1 MSQIA
6 TVRVHLQARFEQ
18 ERVVVWHDPDG
29 SYVDELDELTPDGV
43 TILRVVNDEFALK
56 HRVLREDLTSK
67 FLLYRPGQIPTG
79 TSNWLL
85 DVELSHGVFTADRSA
100 LLRADIGLTASG
112 MDDLVA
118 DHAKFFG
125 NAKTTSKLKALLNEE
140 DDLTTVR
147 AKMSAVLLGQR
158 EHSFSELTRTLLV
171 QHADGDTGGVDSLA
185 AHGLNDFYWGGA
197 KQIYGYDAE
206 APTVAGFVLWMFRQA
221 QGGFAA
227 STSNSARNVEIDFRS
242 YRDSRQS
249 EKALKT
255 LARQAES
262 DLDYADQV
270 SSLSLADLTT
280 IDTFESGEKEIIRRL
295 IEGISSQTLS
305 AHEIADTI
313 RTRRR
318 ESVWFED
325 YETLYAALAA
335 AAELIPAIRLARL
348 DVSSFDDGLTKYRD
362 ELFRIDQLYRQYTF
376 AARNAEFKQPLET
389 LTDQVENTYVTEFLF
404 KLGTNWQQQV
414 DAVSKWRTS
423 AIPSQASFFDHYI
436 APVTRGGRK
445 KAVVVVSDAMRYEVA
460 EELHS
465 RIRGENKYD
474 AKIDAVLGVLPSYTQ
489 LGMASLLPHKTLAHS
504 EKGDPVLVDGQRS
517 DATANRAKILA
528 TVDGTAIQAKDF
540 LNMKPVERRDLF
552 AANQVLYV
560 YHDTID
566 ATGDSAKSEHRTF
579 TAAAEAI
586 DQLIDIVKKLA
597 SANATNIFVTADHGF
612 LYQESKLP
620 PQFNLTVKP
629 HGDEI
634 LVENRRYVLGRGL
647 KDDDAFKKFLPEQLG
662 LSSDLEVQIPNSIYR
677 IVRQG
682 AGFQFVHGGASL
694 QEIVVPVITVRKI
707 NKKGV
712 NTVEPVNVE
721 IHPESD
727 KITTGQV
734 VVKLYQQGPVT
745 DQRVLRRLRAGLY
758 FGDHLIS
765 NETELLFD
773 VDSTE
778 GRDRFQTVRLL
789 LSRDADA
796 ANNQAVEFRLLEP
809 IGDTG
814 EWKKYK
820 STPYMVKRAFA
831 SDDGWDF

>member
-1 MSQIA
+1 MSQFTA
-6 TVRVHLQARFEQ
+6 VRAHLGAQFEQ
-18 ERVVVWHDPDG
+18 HRVVVWRDPDG
-29 SYVDELDELTPDGV
+29 SYTDDLDELTPDGV
-43 TILRVVNDEFALK
+43 TAVRVANDEFALK
-56 HRVLREDLTSK
+56 HRVLRGDLGSK
-67 FLLYRPGQIPTG
+67 FLLYRSGEMLIG

-85 DVELSHGVFTADRSA
+85 DVELANGVFTADRSA
-100 LLRADIGLTASG
+100 LLRADIGLTAPG
-112 MDDLVA
+112 MDELVA
-118 DHAKFFG
+118 DHLKFFG
-125 NAKTTSKLKALLNEE
+125 NSKTTSKLKGLLNDE
-140 DDLTTVR
+140 DDLTIVR

-171 QHADGDTGGVDSLA
+171 QHADGDTNGVDALA
-185 AHGLNDFYWGGA
+185 AHGLTDFYWRGA

-221 QGGFAA
+221 EGGFAP
-227 STSNSARNVEIDFRS
+227 STSNPARNMEIDFRS
-242 YRDSRQS
+242 FRDSRQS
-249 EKALKT
+249 EKALKA

-270 SSLSLADLTT
+270 SSVLFTDLTAV
-280 IDTFESGEKEIIRRL
+280 DTFDAGEKEIIRRL
-295 IEGISSQTLS
+295 VDGISSQTLS
-305 AHEIADTI
+305 GREIADVI

-335 AAELIPAIRLARL
+335 AAELIPAVRLARL
-348 DVSSFDDGLTKYRD
+348 DVSSFEDGLTKYKD
-362 ELFRIDQLYRQYTF
+362 DLFRIDQLYRQYTF
-376 AARNAEFKQPLET
+376 AAQKAEFKQPLES
-389 LTDQVENTYVTEFLF
+389 LTDQVENAYVTDFLF

-414 DAVSKWRTS
+414 DAASRWRTS
-423 AIPSQASFFDHYI
+423 AITSQASFFEHYI
-436 APVTRGGRK
+436 APAIRGGRK
-445 KAVVVVSDAMRYEVA
+445 KAVVVISDAMRYEVA

-465 RIRGENKYD
+465 RIRGENKFD

-517 DATANRAKILA
+517 DGTANRAKILSA
-528 TVDGTAIQAKDF
+528 IDGTAIQAKDF
-540 LNMKPVERRDLF
+540 LKMKPGDRRDLY

-629 HGDEI
+629 HGDEVV
-634 LVENRRYVLGRGL
+634 VENRRYVLGRGL
-647 KDDDAFKKFLPEQLG
+647 KDDDAFRKFMPEQLG
-662 LSSDLEVQIPNSIYR
+662 LSSDLEVHIPNSICR
-677 IVRQG
+677 IVKPG

-694 QEIVVPVITVRKI
+694 QEIVVPVISI
-707 NKKGV
+707 NKGR
-712 NTVEPVNVE
+712 NDTVESVNVE

-734 VVKLYQQGPVT
+734 VVKLYQQGQVT
-745 DQRVLRRLRAGLY
+745 DQRVARKLRAGLY
-758 FGDHLIS
+758 FGEQLIS

-773 VDSTE
+773 VDSSE

-796 ANNQAVEFRLLEP
+796 ANNQAVEFRLSEP

-820 STPYMVKRAFA
+820 SAPYVVKRAFA
-831 SDDGWDF
+831 SDDGWYF

>member
-1 MSQIA
+1 MSQITA
-6 TVRVHLQARFEQ
+6 VQSHLRTQFQ
-18 ERVVVWHDPDG
+18 QNRVVVWHDPEG
-29 SYVDELDELTPDGV
+29 SYSEDLDNMTPDDV
-43 TILRVVNDEFALK
+43 TAVRVENNEFSLK
-56 HRVLREDLTSK
+56 HRVLREEPHRR
-67 FLLYRPGQIPTG
+67 FLLYRSGQILTG

-85 DVELSHGVFTADRSA
+85 DLELAQVAFTADRGA
-100 LLRADIGLTASG
+100 LLRADLGVTASG
-112 MDDLVA
+112 IDEVVA
-118 DHAKFFG
+118 EHTKFF
-125 NAKTTSKLKALLNEE
+125 ATTKTISRLKNLLNSE

-171 QHADGDTGGVDSLA
+171 QQADGDATGIDALS
-185 AHGLNDFYWGGA
+185 AHGLTDFYWRGA

-221 QGGFAA
+221 QGGFAT
-227 STSNSARNVEIDFRS
+227 STANFVRNMEIDFRS
-242 YRDSRQS
+242 FRDSRQS
-249 EKALKT
+249 EKALKM
-255 LARQAES
+255 LARQVES
-262 DLDYADQV
+262 DLDYSDQV
-270 SSLSLADLTT
+270 SSLSFAELTAV
-280 IDTFESGEKEIIRRL
+280 DTFDAGEKEIIRRL
-295 IEGISSQTLS
+295 VDGISSQTLS
-305 AHEIADTI
+305 GREIADAI
-313 RTRRR
+313 RARRR

-325 YETLYAALAA
+325 YETLYAALSAA
-335 AAELIPAIRLARL
+335 ADLIPSVRLAQL
-348 DVSSFDDGLTKYRD
+348 DVSSFEDGLAKYRD
-362 ELFRIDQLYRQYTF
+362 DLFRIDQLYRQYIF
-376 AARNAEFKQPLET
+376 AAQNAEFKQPLES
-389 LTDQVENTYVTEFLF
+389 LSDQVENAYVTDFLF
-404 KLGTNWQQQV
+404 KLGTSWQQQV
-414 DAVSKWRTS
+414 DAISKWRTS
-423 AIPSQASFFDHYI
+423 AITSQASFFDHYI
-436 APVTRGGRK
+436 APVIRGGRK
-445 KAVVVVSDAMRYEVA
+445 KAVVVISDAMRYEVA

-465 RIRGENKYD
+465 RIRGENKFD

-489 LGMASLLPHKTLAHS
+489 LGMASLLPHKALAHS
-504 EKGDPVLVDGQRS
+504 EKGDPVLVDGLRS
-517 DATANRAKILA
+517 DGTANRAKILG
-528 TVDGTAIQAKDF
+528 TVDGTAVQARDF
-540 LNMKPVERRDLF
+540 LRMKPGERRDLY

-566 ATGDSAKSEHRTF
+566 ATGDSVKSEHRTF
-579 TAAAEAI
+579 NATAEAI

-597 SANATNIFVTADHGF
+597 SAKATNIFVTADHGF

-662 LSSDLEVQIPNSIYR
+662 LSSDLEIQIPNSIYR
-677 IVRQG
+677 IVKKG

-694 QEIVVPVITVRKI
+694 QEIVVPVISI
-707 NKKGV
+707 NKGRAD
-712 NTVEPVNVE
+712 TVESVNVE

-727 KITTGQV
+727 KITTGQI

-745 DQRVLRRLRAGLY
+745 DQRVARKLRAGLY
-758 FGDHLIS
+758 FGDQLIS

-773 VDSTE
+773 VNSTE

-820 STPYMVKRAFA
+820 SAPYTVKRAFA

>member
-1 MSQIA
+1 MSQITA
-6 TVRVHLQARFEQ
+6 VQSHLRTQFQ
-18 ERVVVWHDPDG
+18 QNRVVVWHDPEG
-29 SYVDELDELTPDGV
+29 SYSEDLDNMTPDDV
-43 TILRVVNDEFALK
+43 TAVRVENNEFSLK
-56 HRVLREDLTSK
+56 HRVLREEPHRR
-67 FLLYRPGQIPTG
+67 FLLYRSGQILTG

-85 DVELSHGVFTADRSA
+85 DLELAQVAFTADRGA
-100 LLRADIGLTASG
+100 LLRADLGVTASG
-112 MDDLVA
+112 IDEVVA
-118 DHAKFFG
+118 EHTKFF
-125 NAKTTSKLKALLNEE
+125 ATTKTISRLKNLLNSE

-171 QHADGDTGGVDSLA
+171 QQADGDATGIDALS
-185 AHGLNDFYWGGA
+185 AHGLTDFYWRGA

-221 QGGFAA
+221 QGGFAT
-227 STSNSARNVEIDFRS
+227 STANFVRNMEIDFRS
-242 YRDSRQS
+242 FRDSRQS
-249 EKALKT
+249 EKALKM
-255 LARQAES
+255 LARQVES

-270 SSLSLADLTT
+270 SSLSFAELTAV
-280 IDTFESGEKEIIRRL
+280 DTFDAGEKEIIRRL
-295 IEGISSQTLS
+295 VDGISSQTLS
-305 AHEIADTI
+305 GREIADAI
-313 RTRRR
+313 RARRR

-325 YETLYAALAA
+325 YETLYAALSAA
-335 AAELIPAIRLARL
+335 ADLIPSVRLAQL
-348 DVSSFDDGLTKYRD
+348 DVSSFEDGLAKYRD
-362 ELFRIDQLYRQYTF
+362 DLFRIDQLYRQYIF
-376 AARNAEFKQPLET
+376 AAQNAEFKQPLES
-389 LTDQVENTYVTEFLF
+389 LSDQVENAYVTDFLF
-404 KLGTNWQQQV
+404 KLGTSWQQQV
-414 DAVSKWRTS
+414 DAISKWRTS
-423 AIPSQASFFDHYI
+423 AITSQASFFDHYI
-436 APVTRGGRK
+436 APVIRGGRK
-445 KAVVVVSDAMRYEVA
+445 KAVVVISDAMRYEVA

-465 RIRGENKYD
+465 RIRGENKFD

-489 LGMASLLPHKTLAHS
+489 LGMASLLPHKALAHS
-504 EKGDPVLVDGQRS
+504 EKGDPVLVDGLRS
-517 DATANRAKILA
+517 DGTANRAKILG
-528 TVDGTAIQAKDF
+528 TVDGTAVQARDF
-540 LNMKPVERRDLF
+540 LRMKPGERRDLY

-566 ATGDSAKSEHRTF
+566 ATGDSVKSEHRTF
-579 TAAAEAI
+579 NATAEAI

-597 SANATNIFVTADHGF
+597 SAKATNIFVTADHGF

-662 LSSDLEVQIPNSIYR
+662 LSSDLEIQIPNSIYR
-677 IVRQG
+677 IVKKG

-694 QEIVVPVITVRKI
+694 QEIVVPVISI
-707 NKKGV
+707 NKGRAD
-712 NTVEPVNVE
+712 TVESVNVE

-727 KITTGQV
+727 KITTGQI

-745 DQRVLRRLRAGLY
+745 DQRVARKLRAGLY
-758 FGDHLIS
+758 FGDQLIS

-773 VDSTE
+773 VNSTE

-820 STPYMVKRAFA
+820 SAPYTVKRAFA